1 MYAHTQGKD
10 SRNRLVIVGKWF
22 PNIWFLVST
31 GIEQAKMRSS
41 FKVKFSNKMSWSLQ
55 RTPKSLSGGDLVSR
69 HTDFTNCCSVIM
81 VTCHCHRHQPT
92 PQKQISGRQHCP
104 SAHASTSRPRC
115 ECLLW
120 VPGKPVGS
128 INHWPSHSPDCK
140 ASLQIWPQT
149 NKQTKT
155 TPCHTPRQQP
165 INKHKN
171 RARLLHQEKF
181 ETVAMECR
189 DVAYNTTVIHSLRT
203 RDGVVFLFE
212 WHIQSLDTVT

>member
-1 MYAHTQGKD
+1 
-10 SRNRLVIVGKWF
+10 
-22 PNIWFLVST
+22 
-31 GIEQAKMRSS
+31 
-41 FKVKFSNKMSWSLQ
+41 
-55 RTPKSLSGGDLVSR
+55 
-69 HTDFTNCCSVIM
+69 M
-81 VTCHCHRHQPT
+81 VTCYCHCHRHQPA
-92 PQKQISGRQHCP
+92 PHKQISGRQHCP

-171 RARLLHQEKF
+171 RARLLCQEKF
-181 ETVAMECR
+181 ETVAMERR
-189 DVAYNTTVIHSLRT
+189 DVAYNTTMIHSLRT
-203 RDGVVFLFE
+203 RDGVVFLNGTSNIWTQ
-212 WHIQSLDTVT
+212 WHNIVIYIVPTQEPWECQARDACCLSWVFHCSDKASRPKATLRREVFVSPYNL